1 MLEAAGMQHYETS
14 NYAREGCRSPHNM
27 AYWKGEDYVGIGP
40 GAVST
45 INGIRYSNT
54 RDTDAYI
61 RSTLENGLPL
71 SEQEPVTAEDYR
83 LERIA
88 LMLRTNEGLPL
99 KYILPESRPLLEQY
113 RELGLADISP
123 EQRLILKGRGRLLV
137 DAIAAEL
144 C

>member
-1 MLEAAGMQHYETS
+1 
-14 NYAREGCRSPHNM
+14 M

-61 RSTLENGLPL
+61 RSTLEKRPPL
-71 SEQEPVTAEDYR
+71 SEQEPVTEEDYR

-88 LMLRTNEGLPL
+88 LMLRTDEGLPL

-113 RELGLADISP
+113 RELGLADISGTKAHP
-123 EQRLILKGRGRLLV
+123 ERAADACSWTPSQRNCADRHSLINL
-137 DAIAAEL
+137 IS
-144 C
+144 